1 MAKKDSVIRRA
12 AMLYVDG
19 FKGLGGLGKALWAL
33 IAVKLVLMFVVLKL
47 FFFPDFL
54 GTNFDTDTERSQYVR
69 SVRAPSDTIT
79 TTSTDKEIKQIN

>member
-1 MAKKDSVIRRA
+1 MAKKDSVIRLA

-19 FKGLGGLGKALWAL
+19 VKGRGGLGKAVWAL

-54 GTNFDTDTERSQYVR
+54 GTNFDTDTERAQYVR
-69 SVRAPSDTIT
+69 SVLAPSDTIT
-79 TTSTDKEIKQIN
+79 TTSADKEIKQIN